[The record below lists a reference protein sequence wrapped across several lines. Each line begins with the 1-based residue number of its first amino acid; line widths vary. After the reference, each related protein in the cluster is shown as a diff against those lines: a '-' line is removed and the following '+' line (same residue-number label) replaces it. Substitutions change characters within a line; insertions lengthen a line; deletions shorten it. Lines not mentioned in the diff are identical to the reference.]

1 LAVGV
6 EAEREFSVWSRSRCR
21 IGFCW
26 ASHDRQ
32 QAALATLDSTKGA
45 TLQALL
51 GTRLSADINLVA
63 QILILVGLW
72 AGFYFA
78 RRGQIPRHQTIQTS
92 MVLVNLF
99 FIAFVM
105 ITSFYNFVILGG
117 TTSGTSASLMI
128 VHGILGLVAEATG
141 IYLILRMRTQ
151 VIPPRLR
158 VSNFKLLMRMT
169 LGLWTILVVL
179 GLGIYY
185 FRYISP
191 PTSVP
196 VAAESVAEAQQAGV
210 DLLIHA
216 AELSESVSR
225 DNLDTV
231 RRHAEHLVNLIEGET
246 GEHYGD
252 LDGDGFLEDPG
263 DGVGL
268 VNYLESVASISD
280 GEQTK
285 SLAAEILG
293 LLQEIDDLALSVLA
307 ANDLNSVSEPVE
319 KVNRLAQR
327 LNGEDIAQLL
337 AGGPDTVIVLID
349 NFAFSPGVV
358 SVPQS
363 STVVWINKETPKH
376 TVTADNELFNSET
389 MSVGESY
396 SFTFTFNETG
406 TFAYYCK
413 FHGDAGG
420 VGMIGQIE
428 VEP

>member
-1 LAVGV
+1 
-6 EAEREFSVWSRSRCR
+6 
-21 IGFCW
+21 
-26 ASHDRQ
+26 
-32 QAALATLDSTKGA
+32 
-45 TLQALL
+45 LQALL

-63 QILILVGLW
+63 QILILIGLW
-72 AGFYFA
+72 VGFYFA
-78 RRGQIPRHQTIQTS
+78 RKGQIPRHQTIQTS

-99 FIAFVM
+99 FIAFIM

-117 TTSGTSASLMI
+117 TTSGISASLMM
-128 VHGILGLVAEATG
+128 VHGFLGLVAETTG

-151 VIPPRLR
+151 IIPPRLR

-169 LGLWTILVVL
+169 LGLWTIIVVL

-185 FRYISP
+185 FRYIGP

-196 VAAESVAEAQQAGV
+196 VAAESVAQAQQAGV

-216 AELSESVSR
+216 AELSESASR
-225 DNLDTV
+225 GNLQTV
-231 RRHAEHLVNLIEGET
+231 RRHAEHLVNLIEGES

-268 VNYLESVASISD
+268 LNYLQSVASVSD
-280 GEQTK
+280 DSQTD
-285 SLAAEILG
+285 SLAAEILE
-293 LLQEIDDLALSVLA
+293 LLEEIDDLALSVLA
-307 ANDLNSVSEPVE
+307 ANDLNSMSAPVD
-319 KVNRLAQR
+319 KVDSLAQR
-327 LNGEDIAQLL
+327 LNGEDVAQLL
-337 AGGPDTVIVLID
+337 AGGPDTVIVLVD

-358 SVPQS
+358 SVQQG
-363 STVVWINKETPKH
+363 STVVWINKETAKH

-389 MSVGESY
+389 LSVGESY
-396 SFTFTFNETG
+396 SFTFNETG

-420 VGMIGQIE
+420 VGMIGQVE

>member
-1 LAVGV
+1 
-6 EAEREFSVWSRSRCR
+6 
-21 IGFCW
+21 
-26 ASHDRQ
+26 
-32 QAALATLDSTKGA
+32 
-45 TLQALL
+45 LQALL
-51 GTRLSADINLVA
+51 GTRLSADINLIA

-72 AGFYFA
+72 VGFYFA
-78 RRGQIPRHQTIQTS
+78 RREQIPRHQTIQTS

-99 FIAFVM
+99 FIGFIM

-117 TTSGTSASLMI
+117 TTSGISASLMM
-128 VHGILGLVAEATG
+128 VHGFLGLVAEATG

-151 VIPPRLR
+151 IIPPRLR

-169 LGLWTILVVL
+169 LGLWTIIIVL

-196 VAAESVAEAQQAGV
+196 VAAESVAQAQQAGV

-216 AELSESVSR
+216 AELSESASR
-225 DNLDTV
+225 DNLQTV
-231 RRHAEHLVNLIEGET
+231 RRHAEHLVNLIEGES

-268 VNYLESVASISD
+268 LNYLQSVASVSD
-280 GEQTK
+280 DSQTD
-285 SLAAEILG
+285 SLAAEILE
-293 LLQEIDDLALSVLA
+293 LLEEIDDLALSVLA
-307 ANDLNSVSEPVE
+307 ADDLNSMRAPVD
-319 KVNRLAQR
+319 KVDSLAQR
-327 LNGEDIAQLL
+327 LSGEDVAQLL
-337 AGGPDTVIVLID
+337 AGGPDTVIVLVD

-358 SVPQS
+358 SIQQG
-363 STVVWINKETPKH
+363 STVVWINKETAKH
-376 TVTADNELFNSET
+376 TVTADSELFNSET

-396 SFTFTFNETG
+396 SFTFNETG

-420 VGMIGQIE
+420 VGMVGQIK
-428 VEP
+428 VGQ

>member
-1 LAVGV
+1 M
-6 EAEREFSVWSRSRCR
+6 
-21 IGFCW
+21 
-26 ASHDRQ
+26 
-32 QAALATLDSTKGA
+32 
-45 TLQALL
+45 QALL

-99 FIAFVM
+99 FIGFVM

-117 TTSGTSASLMI
+117 TTASLMI
-128 VHGILGLVAEATG
+128 AHGILGLIAEATG
-141 IYLILRMRTQ
+141 IYLILRMRSQ
-151 VIPPRLR
+151 IIPSRLR

-169 LGLWTILVVL
+169 FGLWTIIIVL

-185 FRYISP
+185 YRYISP
-191 PTSVP
+191 PTSVS
-196 VAAESVAEAQQAGV
+196 VAAESVAQAQQAGV

-216 AELSESVSR
+216 AELSESVNR
-225 DNLDTV
+225 DNLQTV
-231 RRHAEHLVNLIEGET
+231 RRHAEHLVNLIEGKT

-293 LLQEIDDLALSVLA
+293 LLQEIDDLALSVLT
-307 ANDLNSVSEPVE
+307 ANDLNSVSAPVE
-319 KVNRLAQR
+319 RVNSLAQR
-327 LNGEDIAQLL
+327 LSGEDVA
-337 AGGPDTVIVLID
+337 
-349 NFAFSPGVV
+349 
-358 SVPQS
+358 
-363 STVVWINKETPKH
+363 
-376 TVTADNELFNSET
+376 
-389 MSVGESY
+389 
-396 SFTFTFNETG
+396 
-406 TFAYYCK
+406 
-413 FHGDAGG
+413 
-420 VGMIGQIE
+420 
-428 VEP
+428 